1 MSNKAC
7 RAVVFD
13 LDGTLVDTL
22 EDLAESANETLRALE
37 APIHPIHAYR
47 QMVGGGIRRL
57 LERALPE
64 GRRDEATV
72 VAALERMRT
81 IYGARWAQVS
91 RPYPGIP
98 ELLDALSARGVPMA
112 VLSNKPHEFTV
123 EMVQALL
130 QRWSFGAV
138 YGARADVPLKPD
150 PTGAL
155 AVAELLGEPPALC
168 AYLGDS
174 DVDMFTAR
182 RAGMLA
188 VGAAWGFRG
197 AAELRAAGA
206 ELVIDEPTALMS
218 LFP

>member
-1 MSNKAC
+1 MSNKTC
-7 RAVVFD
+7 SAVVFD

-22 EDLAESANETLRALE
+22 EDLAESANEALRALG
-37 APIHPIHAYR
+37 APVHPIPAYR

-72 VAALERMRT
+72 VEALERMRT
-81 IYGARWAQVS
+81 IYGGRWAQVS

-98 ELLDALSARGVPMA
+98 ELLDTLSAREVPMA

-123 EMVQALL
+123 EMVQVLL
-130 QRWSFGAV
+130 QRWSFDAV
-138 YGARADVPLKPD
+138 YGARPDVPLKPD
-150 PTGAL
+150 PTAAL
-155 AVAELLGEPPALC
+155 AVAELLGMPPARC

-206 ELVIDEPTALMS
+206 ELVVDEPSALMS